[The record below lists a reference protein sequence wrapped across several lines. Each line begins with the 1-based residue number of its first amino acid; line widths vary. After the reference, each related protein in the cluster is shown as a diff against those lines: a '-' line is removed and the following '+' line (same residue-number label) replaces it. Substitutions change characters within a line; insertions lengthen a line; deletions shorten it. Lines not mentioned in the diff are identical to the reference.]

1 MSRGAA
7 PSSGLLCPCSRLYS
21 LVWGTTQSGEGL
33 AGGRSLPRGWGLS
46 SKLLSPTPTHPP
58 PTPPTHPPPTPDALF
73 PRPPMEWTLSAG
85 QSPDPES
92 LGQGW
97 THSVGMYLPRGG
109 GRPLSC
115 WPVPE
120 PPDSGADV
128 GLCRHL
134 HHPCACLD
142 LSRPW
147 ERSPCAM
154 QGKALGSKGTE
165 KVLF

>member
-1 MSRGAA
+1 MQGEAPGSKGTETPVLPAVFAEPAGRGDLA
-7 PSSGLLCPCSRLYS
+7 P
-21 LVWGTTQSGEGL
+21 
-33 AGGRSLPRGWGLS
+33 A
-46 SKLLSPTPTHPP
+46 LLSTLRALPHSEPGARPH
-58 PTPPTHPPPTPDALF
+58 ALF
-73 PRPPMEWTLSAG
+73 PRPPLEWTLSAG

-109 GRPLSC
+109 GGPLSC